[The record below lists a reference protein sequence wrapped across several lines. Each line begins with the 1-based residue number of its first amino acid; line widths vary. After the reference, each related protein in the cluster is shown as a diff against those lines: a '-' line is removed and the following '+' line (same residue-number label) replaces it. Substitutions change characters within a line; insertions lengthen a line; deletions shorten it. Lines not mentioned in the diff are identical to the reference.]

1 MWLLVY
7 MKTSQ
12 DLWDLKGHLSQ
23 SLLIRDDFTPGTHA
37 LSGKRFSLF
46 HCRESCWDGWV
57 RGRDAISAKDNLT
70 SEAVP
75 CAEPVRQARL
85 WLWAHSPQSSLSI
98 LALPAE
104 PHSGASA
111 PLVMRSSLPVS
122 FAFAHGSGLRPR
134 SALSDGSL
142 EGRSCS
148 RGALLH
154 TLEEGY
160 RD

>member
-1 MWLLVY
+1 MLVY

-57 RGRDAISAKDNLT
+57 RGRDAVRAKDNPT
-70 SEAVP
+70 SEADP
-75 CAEPVRQARL
+75 CAEPVRQAR
-85 WLWAHSPQSSLSI
+85 LWAHSPQSSLSI

-111 PLVMRSSLPVS
+111 PLVMGSSLPVS
-122 FAFAHGSGLRPR
+122 LAFAHGSGLRPWPA
-134 SALSDGSL
+134 SSDGSL

-148 RGALLH
+148 GGALLH